1 MPMTA
6 LGCFSF
12 AIAMTSAVWSQWPC
26 VRRITSIVPRSG
38 FSGALGFPV
47 NQGSIST
54 RLPPGVWSSHVAW
67 PNQVSRAPF
76 RDMRSPS
83 LPRVAQTLARGR
95 SGGGDGERRC
105 VAPVTPNWIALA
117 GASTAVVAG
126 SLPPAAAVYL
136 TTLSVA
142 ALMGAAFLAYLVAVD
157 DPRPV
162 RLCEAGGCAG
172 AGALLMAGL
181 AVRVPGVVSA
191 SAPAGAAK

>member
-1 MPMTA
+1 
-6 LGCFSF
+6 
-12 AIAMTSAVWSQWPC
+12 
-26 VRRITSIVPRSG
+26 
-38 FSGALGFPV
+38 
-47 NQGSIST
+47 
-54 RLPPGVWSSHVAW
+54 
-67 PNQVSRAPF
+67 
-76 RDMRSPS
+76 
-83 LPRVAQTLARGR
+83 
-95 SGGGDGERRC
+95 

-162 RLCEAGGCAG
+162 RLYEAGVCAV
-172 AGALLMAGL
+172 AGALVMGDL

-191 SAPAGAAK
+191 SAPAGAAKLALAALALVIATLVAPMVPWPRLQARAGRELRELLQR